1 MVVKPDATRGRG
13 RRGREWGRDRQRERE
28 ENRVVIRNWKQEGE
42 LYKNE
47 RRKRARKQVK
57 KYQKEKSESVG

>member
-1 MVVKPDATRGRG
+1 M
-13 RRGREWGRDRQRERE
+13 
-28 ENRVVIRNWKQEGE
+28 IRNWKQEGE